1 MAEPLLEKFKQ
12 EKVIDAPPDANL
24 RTFNVNDI
32 LGDLDHDEHGNIVAP
47 PKENDGKHHD
57 KSGKET
63 NPKGYLVDENKDVI
77 ENLNGEKMFSK
88 DDWMREAKYQACLA
102 GRNTI
107 STHTSCRAM
116 LNTPVMVSPS

>member
-57 KSGKET
+57 KAGKET
-63 NPKGYLVDENKDVI
+63 NPKGYLVDGNKDVI

-88 DDWMREAKYQACLA
+88 DDMDERGEVPGLFSWEKY
-102 GRNTI
+102 NFNP
-107 STHTSCRAM
+107 H
-116 LNTPVMVSPS
+116 